1 MCVWV
6 LLKTTLIGEHRQT
19 DQFLNDLWTAVWIV
33 QTCPNILY
41 DDGAFQLLF
50 SRSRSAVHA
59 RPAKQTSAHPNW
71 CSSSSFSR
79 PLCSPIGLGLHRR
92 TNCTHLH
99 TAFTWHC
106 SSITRYYK
114 HCPLP
119 LRFYVSTI
127 WNLDEFSMIQGINH
141 FVDST
146 HGKAKQKIP
155 NTHGLRRIP
164 EKDKQLPC
172 LTCRRTWAALKM
184 GAVPPVA

>member
-1 MCVWV
+1 MSIA
-6 LLKTTLIGEHRQT
+6 KITLIGEHRQT
-19 DQFLNDLWTAVWIV
+19 DQFLNDLWTAVWVV

-79 PLCSPIGLGLHRR
+79 PLCSPIGLGLGERIAHICIRHSHGIVQV
-92 TNCTHLH
+92 TK
-99 TAFTWHC
+99 
-106 SSITRYYK
+106 YYK
-114 HCPLP
+114 ILQALP
-119 LRFYVSTI
+119 LRCFYVSTI

>member
-1 MCVWV
+1 MSIA
-6 LLKTTLIGEHRQT
+6 KITLIGEHQQT

-106 SSITRYYK
+106 SSNKVLQDITIIALALLLCFD
-114 HCPLP
+114 HL
-119 LRFYVSTI
+119 
-127 WNLDEFSMIQGINH
+127 EFGWIFDDSRNIHH